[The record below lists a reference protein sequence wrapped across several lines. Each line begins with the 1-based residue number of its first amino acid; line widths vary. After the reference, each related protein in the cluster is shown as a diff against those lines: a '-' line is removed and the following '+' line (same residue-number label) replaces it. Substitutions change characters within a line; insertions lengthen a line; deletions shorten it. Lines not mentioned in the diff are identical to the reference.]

1 MSSWKMKFFDEKK
14 IWCMQKDEKVIL
26 SREKFFNRFLKSPI
40 PFEKAKKL

>member
-1 MSSWKMKFFDEKK
+1 MKFFDEKK
-14 IWCMQKDEKVIL
+14 IWCMQKDEKKVIL